1 MEKKILKFIKIGI
14 TVAIP
19 CLFVWFLIISPYLEF
34 KGYEDIMEEAA
45 KRYYQLNPDKLP
57 TGKRVSTL
65 ELKDLYDD
73 AYIKEDFYLAYGK
86 KTCSIKKSWIKVKRN
101 DDNEF
106 EYYPYLECG
115 VFKSSVDHTGPTITL
130 AGEEEITLN
139 RWEEY
144 KEPGIKS
151 VKDDTDGKIDKKE
164 VTIDSSEVDTTKNG
178 TYKVTYTVLD
188 SFKNKTVITRTVNVV
203 QKLNK
208 TVNQDTNETGI
219 YKGSEANNYIMFS
232 GMLFRIVN
240 VDGNNI
246 RIVTDKDIAN
256 VNYSAIDKWLE
267 YFYKHLSTNS
277 KKLVVK
283 NEYCT
288 GELGYE
294 NIDKDTSCPSKTKTK
309 KAYILST
316 KEINESRDEEGRT
329 YILPSTTSWIANTS
343 GEKTAWTAR
352 EGFAYMG
359 SQFIS
364 LQQEYNLGVRPFLTI
379 KGDTLVI
386 SGDGTIENPYKLG
399 DITPGQA
406 DEYLNTRYSGEYIT
420 YSGYTWRIIET
431 TDDGYTKVI
440 SEIPITLLNDENL
453 IGYNTEDKIKI
464 YNPQQKG
471 NIGYIINQKT
481 TDTVNE
487 KYFATKEIT
496 VPIYQSLAKYGEEV
510 EKKKYKVKFSAPS
523 LYDMFSASQH
533 KSSEGYW
540 LINSSKERHRKYLV
554 SNIDVVMYE
563 PLSDNIETN
572 IRPVG
577 YLDQRVKIV
586 SGTGTQTDP
595 YKISK

>member
-1 MEKKILKFIKIGI
+1 M
-14 TVAIP
+14 
-19 CLFVWFLIISPYLEF
+19 
-34 KGYEDIMEEAA
+34 
-45 KRYYQLNPDKLP
+45 
-57 TGKRVSTL
+57 
-65 ELKDLYDD
+65 
-73 AYIKEDFYLAYGK
+73 
-86 KTCSIKKSWIKVKRN
+86 
-101 DDNEF
+101 
-106 EYYPYLECG
+106 ECG

-130 AGEEEITLN
+130 AGEEEITIN

-164 VTIDSSEVDTTKNG
+164 VTIDSSDVDTTKNG

-188 SFKNKTVITRTVNVV
+188 SFKNKTVITRIVNVV

-208 TVNQDTNETGI
+208 TVSQDTNETGI

-246 RIVTDKDIAN
+246 RIVAEKDIAN

-267 YFYKHLSTNS
+267 YFYKHLSANS

-294 NIDKDTSCPSKTKTK
+294 NIDKNINCPSKTKTK
-309 KAYILST
+309 NAYILST

-329 YILPSTTSWIANTS
+329 YILPSTTSWIANKS

-386 SGDGTIENPYKLG
+386 DGDGTIEKPYKLG

-577 YLDQRVKIV
+577 YLDQRIKIV